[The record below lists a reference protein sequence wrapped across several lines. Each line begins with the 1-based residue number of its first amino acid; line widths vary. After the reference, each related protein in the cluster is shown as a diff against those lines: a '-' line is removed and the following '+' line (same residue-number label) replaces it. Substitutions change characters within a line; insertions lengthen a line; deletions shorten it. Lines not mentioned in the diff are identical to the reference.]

1 MIYVPTDQSIWP
13 YLFWLRII
21 SQHEFHIHNFQP
33 NNSAIYMK
41 FEFLTQFKLCIKK
54 YEYYIFLGW
63 YEKTFQAY
71 YPGFLFNCMIALT
84 LYFISNK
91 LLFILSFRRKAFYE
105 SSYLQIIFVNTLC
118 PSQNMLM
125 PKKNIW

>member
-41 FEFLTQFKLCIKK
+41 FEFLTQFKLCIKNMNIIYSLADTRK
-54 YEYYIFLGW
+54 LSKHII
-63 YEKTFQAY
+63 QV
-71 YPGFLFNCMIALT
+71 FLFNCMIALT